1 MRLLNKYCRC
11 CAEVVCDGYT
21 HRNSKFRFSENILGP
36 SLKITQSANP
46 RDTSVSLAV
55 CLNHNF
61 QIRPQ
66 SDSRENE
73 ISNCDG
79 YRCGSKTEPTYTM

>member
-1 MRLLNKYCRC
+1 MGIATKVCFLQFSLSQHRLEIVDSGQEL
-11 CAEVVCDGYT
+11 VYT

-61 QIRPQ
+61 QI
-66 SDSRENE
+66 
-73 ISNCDG
+73 
-79 YRCGSKTEPTYTM
+79 